1 MARGVSSGDSRL
13 GSFWMTKVRVGS
25 SKEAAAAAARRRRS
39 HHKKT
44 TTTSS
49 PSHKKIKSNDL
60 LPVSTSGGNPDSA
73 SFDEPTRTRTRRI
86 KVVKEHPSAAR
97 LVISSTDYTGS
108 ETIGQGDDNHE
119 EAFLI
124 KSWEK
129 LATMR
134 NKQDG
139 GGGHKNLQAPPP
151 TLKSSSFVFQKRLS
165 RIDWRTIHAIDVD
178 QVIRDI
184 DIDTLETVLDT
195 IAFGD
200 IQGEDTR
207 NFTEANFV
215 KLFRLSQLMVE
226 YLLHVQELLAIHKS
240 ELILAGAS
248 MQQRGEKLRAQ
259 CVGQRAALLQSRHE
273 LKQARKTMKTYEV
286 MLKMQGKCH
295 MQSNTQQVRHCPF
308 CEKMF
313 ESSYYLDF
321 HIARR
326 HPKTQEI
333 IMEDKLL
340 EVVSKAEEATAAR
353 LKAET
358 AIAMQTEIQQLRE
371 KSQVDLQRAE
381 MSANAQVKTLQ
392 AELRQSNVQLQELQ
406 SCLQLLQS
414 QFLSAPQPATRHVQ
428 YTSDLVKEKDS
439 GPEQERL
446 YELETKFTALEC
458 QVKSL
463 GQENLRLLKELDT
476 AYNEVSDLRS
486 GKEHS
491 LAKLEIRVGELRMEN
506 QHLKKTMHK
515 MEGEQFEIL
524 LKGKHGGGMS
534 AEKRSRT
541 PDTDQA
547 LLALARPISG
557 RQRQELFMKRLEKT
571 RSPDSSPE
579 KEKYR
584 HSSSPAKQASCAA
597 AHLEQ
602 AYETSPDRKGL
613 RSNPLQEKSRHSQ
626 ESRSWVKNC
635 RQPQNAEEL
644 KAQLEEDMLTAH
656 AEEERRKKA
665 VQRLLLKEKGKDRA
679 HDSNTRKVQ
688 RRQDKDDG
696 LHSYTHRTKSEA
708 HGGSEED
715 YERHAMEQED
725 EEAHK
730 FAEIAEVAAMDVG
743 EEAPVIAIPEKQK
756 WLKEH
761 PYVPIP
767 TLPHVVAKYP
777 HPPSAFKATFNEIA
791 DQFDEQLHQ
800 ELKKFGI
807 TPTASGISDTA
818 YTSVS
823 MALEKQRSQRMA
835 QVHGSERRLMEYE
848 RGAILWHTQRAVHDR
863 DLEIIEAHFDIATE
877 CSSGHQT
884 GDSDG
889 NESEQSNYSSSRSHQ
904 SESSKGSDGSREAEE
919 EKERD
924 KKSSKAKDSGYDEK
938 DHVSGG
944 SSSGHSNQQSNVG
957 GGSSSSEK
965 ETKNSSKTQATQN
978 AKSPP
983 DRRVQYVSNAFSS
996 KSMQK
1001 REGGKGET
1009 DLPPSRG
1016 ELIIMP
1022 PKNAIE
1028 ENLMQKMTATTVQ
1041 TVEEEEEAED
1051 VEEELG
1057 LGNWDSEDDEHDA
1070 SSSLVRS
1077 SQRKIVNGRPEA
1089 VSVLSALKGKDGPAA
1104 HERSGSSP
1112 LQTKTPPTR
1121 KSISPLKAHI
1131 HSMSS
1136 TTLSPPR
1143 AQPKAS
1149 PPMVR
1154 SKGNA
1159 VDIDSNGS
1167 EERKIMNELTSEI
1180 DEIVSS

>member
-1 MARGVSSGDSRL
+1 
-13 GSFWMTKVRVGS
+13 
-25 SKEAAAAAARRRRS
+25 
-39 HHKKT
+39 
-44 TTTSS
+44 
-49 PSHKKIKSNDL
+49 
-60 LPVSTSGGNPDSA
+60 
-73 SFDEPTRTRTRRI
+73 
-86 KVVKEHPSAAR
+86 
-97 LVISSTDYTGS
+97 
-108 ETIGQGDDNHE
+108 
-119 EAFLI
+119 
-124 KSWEK
+124 
-129 LATMR
+129 
-134 NKQDG
+134 
-139 GGGHKNLQAPPP
+139 
-151 TLKSSSFVFQKRLS
+151 
-165 RIDWRTIHAIDVD
+165 
-178 QVIRDI
+178 
-184 DIDTLETVLDT
+184 
-195 IAFGD
+195 
-200 IQGEDTR
+200 
-207 NFTEANFV
+207 
-215 KLFRLSQLMVE
+215 
-226 YLLHVQELLAIHKS
+226 
-240 ELILAGAS
+240 
-248 MQQRGEKLRAQ
+248 
-259 CVGQRAALLQSRHE
+259 
-273 LKQARKTMKTYEV
+273 
-286 MLKMQGKCH
+286 
-295 MQSNTQQVRHCPF
+295 
-308 CEKMF
+308 
-313 ESSYYLDF
+313 
-321 HIARR
+321 
-326 HPKTQEI
+326 
-333 IMEDKLL
+333 
-340 EVVSKAEEATAAR
+340 
-353 LKAET
+353 
-358 AIAMQTEIQQLRE
+358 
-371 KSQVDLQRAE
+371 
-381 MSANAQVKTLQ
+381 
-392 AELRQSNVQLQELQ
+392 
-406 SCLQLLQS
+406 
-414 QFLSAPQPATRHVQ
+414 
-428 YTSDLVKEKDS
+428 VKEKDS

-486 GKEHS
+486 AKEYS

-515 MEGEQFEIL
+515 MEEEPFEMI

-557 RQRQELFMKRLEKT
+557 RQRQELFMERLEKT

-584 HSSSPAKQASCAA
+584 HSSSPAKQASRAA

-602 AYETSPDRKGL
+602 TYETSQDRKGL

-626 ESRSWVKNC
+626 ESRSWVKDR

-665 VQRLLLKEKGKDRA
+665 VQQLLLKEKGKDRA
-679 HDSNTRKVQ
+679 HDSNTRKAQ

-696 LHSYTHRTKSEA
+696 LHSYTHHTKSEP

-715 YERHAMEQED
+715 YERHAMEQEN

-730 FAEIAEVAAMDVG
+730 FVEIAEVAAMDVG
-743 EEAPVIAIPEKQK
+743 EEAPAIAIPEKQK

-924 KKSSKAKDSGYDEK
+924 KKSSKAKNSGYDEN

-944 SSSGHSNQQSNVG
+944 SSSGHSNEQSNVG

-1001 REGGKGET
+1001 RGGGKGET
-1009 DLPPSRG
+1009 HLPPSRG

-1077 SQRKIVNGRPEA
+1077 SQRKIVNGHPEA
-1089 VSVLSALKGKDGPAA
+1089 VSVSSALKGKGKNDT
-1104 HERSGSSP
+1104 H
-1112 LQTKTPPTR
+1112 Q
-1121 KSISPLKAHI
+1121 
-1131 HSMSS
+1131 
-1136 TTLSPPR
+1136 
-1143 AQPKAS
+1143 
-1149 PPMVR
+1149 
-1154 SKGNA
+1154 
-1159 VDIDSNGS
+1159 
-1167 EERKIMNELTSEI
+1167 
-1180 DEIVSS
+1180 

>member
-25 SKEAAAAAARRRRS
+25 SKEAAAAARRRRS

-49 PSHKKIKSNDL
+49 PSHKKIKSSDL

-108 ETIGQGDDNHE
+108 ETIGRGDDNHE

-139 GGGHKNLQAPPP
+139 GGGHKNLQAPPPPPP

-259 CVGQRAALLQSRHE
+259 CLGQRAALLQSRHE

-406 SCLQLLQS
+406 SCLELLQS
-414 QFLSAPQPATRHVQ
+414 QILSAPQPKATRHVQ

-486 GKEHS
+486 AKEHS
-491 LAKLEIRVGELRMEN
+491 LAKLEVRVGELRMEN

-515 MEGEQFEIL
+515 MEEEPFEMI

-534 AEKRSRT
+534 ADKRSRT

-557 RQRQELFMKRLEKT
+557 RQRQELFMERLEKT

-584 HSSSPAKQASCAA
+584 HSSPPAKQASRAA
-597 AHLEQ
+597 VHLEQ

-626 ESRSWVKNC
+626 ESRSWVKDC

-696 LHSYTHRTKSEA
+696 LHSYTHRTKSEP

-904 SESSKGSDGSREAEE
+904 SESSKGSDGSREVEE

-924 KKSSKAKDSGYDEK
+924 KKSSKAKNSGYDEK

-944 SSSGHSNQQSNVG
+944 SSSGHSNEQSNVG

-983 DRRVQYVSNAFSS
+983 DQRVQYVSNAFSS

-1001 REGGKGET
+1001 RGGGKGET
-1009 DLPPSRG
+1009 DLLPSRG
-1016 ELIIMP
+1016 ELIIVP

-1041 TVEEEEEAED
+1041 TVEEEEAED

-1077 SQRKIVNGRPEA
+1077 SQRKIVNGHPEA
-1089 VSVLSALKGKDGPAA
+1089 VSVSSALKGKDGPAA
-1104 HERSGSSP
+1104 HECSSTSP
-1112 LQTKTPPTR
+1112 LQRKTPPTR

-1136 TTLSPPR
+1136 TTW
-1143 AQPKAS
+1143 
-1149 PPMVR
+1149 VR

-1180 DEIVSS
+1180 DEIISS